1 MTRSLFRT
9 TLIVLFLTPLAASPA
24 RADSWFKFGN
34 SGKKSA
40 PAKKASSEEGRSEI
54 VQAGYATVS
63 DEDCDD
69 DSDGGSRGSLSSRLQ
84 ARRDAWAQ
92 RRQMA
97 RDLAAVEPA
106 PCYPQI
112 NSALYPCPRP
122 DVPWEVGQTVIT
134 NQAFYPH
141 EMLYCHRYKAIYPP
155 FYYENKCGLA
165 CIPFFPK
172 PCIKGTV
179 VTVKY
184 KTTLP
189 CSFYPPWG
197 SVKKCFSNT
206 QFR

>member
-1 MTRSLFRT
+1 M
-9 TLIVLFLTPLAASPA
+9 IALFLTPLAASPV
-24 RADSWFKFGN
+24 RADSWFKFGS
-34 SGKKSA
+34 SGKKPA
-40 PAKKASSEEGRSEI
+40 PAAKDSGEKGNGEV
-54 VQAGYATVS
+54 VQAGFASVS

-69 DSDGGSRGSLSSRLQ
+69 DGEDGSGGSLSSRLQ
-84 ARRDAWAQ
+84 ARRQARVQ

-141 EMLYCHRYKAIYPP
+141 EFLYCHRYKAIYPP
-155 FYYENKCGLA
+155 FYYENKCGLTS
-165 CIPFFPK
+165 IPFFPK
-172 PCIKGTV
+172 PPIKGTV
-179 VTVKY
+179 VKVKY
-184 KTTLP
+184 KSTLP
-189 CSFYPPWG
+189 ASFYPPFG

-206 QFR
+206 QWR